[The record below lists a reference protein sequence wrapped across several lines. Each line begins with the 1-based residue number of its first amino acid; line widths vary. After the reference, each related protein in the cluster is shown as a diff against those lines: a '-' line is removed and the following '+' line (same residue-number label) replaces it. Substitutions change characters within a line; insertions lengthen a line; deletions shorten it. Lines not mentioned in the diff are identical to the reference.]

1 MKQAIGAY
9 FRALREWRGL
19 PQEEVAR
26 KLNVSSKQ
34 VYNWERGENLP
45 PAPMIARLI
54 ALLGGTWDDLV
65 PFLIADDDRIV
76 EENQG
81 QARARAW
88 IEHHAVGMR

>member
-19 PQEEVAR
+19 PQEEIAR
-26 KLNVSSKQ
+26 RLGVSSKQ

-45 PAPMIARLI
+45 PAPMLARLFNLI
-54 ALLGGTWDDLV
+54 GGDWDDLV
-65 PFLIADDDRIV
+65 PFLLAESEQLI

-81 QARARAW
+81 QAAARAW
-88 IEHHAVGMR
+88 IDHHALAM